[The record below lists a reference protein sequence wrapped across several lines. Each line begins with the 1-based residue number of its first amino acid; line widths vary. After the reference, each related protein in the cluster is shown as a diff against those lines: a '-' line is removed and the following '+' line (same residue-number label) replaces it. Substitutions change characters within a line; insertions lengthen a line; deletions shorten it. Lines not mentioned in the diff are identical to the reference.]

1 MKNKMQRDIF
11 VPLSHCDNE
20 SKLSVPFMFNLFM
33 DIATDHANELQL
45 SSKDL
50 GEDMFWLA
58 TRTKI
63 IVNRRPQMSEKV
75 TLATWPQKAVRVR
88 ANRHY
93 TISDSEGVAVL
104 GKTEWAVINTATG
117 KLQRLNDIY
126 GEDFEFC
133 EDVSCEESYAR
144 IADNFDDAEVFAQY
158 KICSN
163 DIDIGQHM
171 NNAAYIRALF
181 SLFSTKELN
190 DNNVK
195 KIDIT
200 YKNQSYEGEILTIKV
215 RKTDDG
221 AFEYGMIKPD
231 NTVAAVVRI
240 VRE

>member
-33 DIATDHANELQL
+33 DIATDHANELHL

-104 GKTEWAVINTATG
+104 GKTEWAVINTASG

-133 EDVSCEESYAR
+133 EDISCEESYAR
-144 IADNFDDAEVFAQY
+144 ISDNFDEAEVFAQY

-190 DNNVK
+190 DSNVK
-195 KIDIT
+195 EIDIT

>member
-33 DIATDHANELQL
+33 DIATDHANELHL

-104 GKTEWAVINTATG
+104 GKTEWAVINTASG

-133 EDVSCEESYAR
+133 EDISCEESYAR
-144 IADNFDDAEVFAQY
+144 ISDNFDDAEVFAQY

-190 DNNVK
+190 DSNVK
-195 KIDIT
+195 EIDIT

>member
-33 DIATDHANELQL
+33 DIATDHANELHL

-144 IADNFDDAEVFAQY
+144 ISDNFDEAEVFAQY

-190 DNNVK
+190 DSNVK
-195 KIDIT
+195 EIDIT
-200 YKNQSYEGEILTIKV
+200 YKNQSYEGESLTIKV

>member
-33 DIATDHANELQL
+33 DIATDHANELHL

-117 KLQRLNDIY
+117 KLERLNDIY

-144 IADNFDDAEVFAQY
+144 ISDNFDEAEVFAQY

-190 DNNVK
+190 DSNVK
-195 KIDIT
+195 EIDIT

>member
-33 DIATDHANELQL
+33 DIATDHANELHL

-117 KLQRLNDIY
+117 KLQLLNDIY

-144 IADNFDDAEVFAQY
+144 ISDNFDEAEVFAQY

-190 DNNVK
+190 DSNVK
-195 KIDIT
+195 EIDIT

>member
-11 VPLSHCDNE
+11 VPLSHCDNT
-20 SKLSVPFMFNLFM
+20 SRLSVPFMFNMFM
-33 DIATDHANELQL
+33 DIATDHANELHL

-104 GKTEWAVINTATG
+104 GKTEWAVINTASG

-144 IADNFDDAEVFAQY
+144 ISDKFDDAEVFAQY

-190 DNNVK
+190 DSNVK
-195 KIDIT
+195 EIDIT

-215 RKTDDG
+215 RQTDDG

-240 VRE
+240 ARE

>member
-1 MKNKMQRDIF
+1 MKNKMQRELF
-11 VPLSHCDNE
+11 VPLSHCDNT
-20 SKLSVPFMFNLFM
+20 SRLSVPFMFNMFM
-33 DIATDHANELQL
+33 DIATDHANELHL

-75 TLATWPQKAVRVR
+75 TLCTWPQKAVRVR

-93 TISDSEGVAVL
+93 TISDSNGVAVL

-133 EDVSCEESYAR
+133 EDVSCEESFAR
-144 IADNFDDAEVFAQY
+144 ISDNFDDAEVFAQY

-163 DIDIGQHM
+163 DIDVGQHM

-181 SLFSTKELN
+181 SLFSCEELSVS
-190 DNNVK
+190 NVK
-195 KIDIT
+195 EIDIT
-200 YKNQSYEGEILTIKV
+200 YKNQSYEGETLTVKV

>member
-33 DIATDHANELQL
+33 DIATDHANELHL

-144 IADNFDDAEVFAQY
+144 ISDNFDEAEVFAQY

-190 DNNVK
+190 DSNVK
-195 KIDIT
+195 EIDIT